1 MRDSSGEFNP
11 LSFTRKLPVCQKC
24 GGKVCRSYC
33 TGKTDD
39 GVSCLSPCWGKK
51 EHFDLNCQECHYEFY
66 QKTRPAP
73 RSEGPKE
80 KQS

>member
-11 LSFTRKLPVCQKC
+11 LSFTRKLPVCPKC

-33 TGKTDD
+33 TGETND

-51 EHFDLNCQECHYEFY
+51 EHFDRGRTKAMRRC
-66 QKTRPAP
+66 A
-73 RSEGPKE
+73 S
-80 KQS
+80 